1 MGELVLH
8 RAERADAL
16 ADALAELLAIPL
28 PDPFAAEI
36 VAVPAKGIERWLAQ
50 RLSHRLGAGGIA
62 GAGGDGVCAGVEFPA
77 PAAMVAAAVGG
88 ATGVDP
94 LTDPWRPARAV
105 WPLLEA
111 IDASLHEPWC
121 APLAAHLAAA
131 PGRRYATA
139 RRLAELFAQYSA
151 QRPELVRAWQAG
163 GGTPERSRVAGPA
176 LAAAAGADRLP
187 RPGRAAR
194 RGLRRPARRS
204 GAGRAAAAAVA
215 VRTHPAHR

>member
-16 ADALAELLAIPL
+16 ADALAELLATPL

-50 RLSHRLGAGGIA
+50 RLSHRLGAGGSA

-131 PGRRYATA
+131 PRPPLRHGAPARGALRAVLRAASRAGQGVAGRWRH
-139 RRLAELFAQYSA
+139 
-151 QRPELVRAWQAG
+151 
-163 GGTPERSRVAGPA
+163 PERSRVAGPA

-204 GAGRAAAAAVA
+204 GAGGAAEAAVA